1 MPRYN
6 HIFSK
11 RTPKARTIK
20 QLLDLDN
27 LEEMSY
33 EEKRK
38 FARYTNRQAKKFAQF
53 PDMKN
58 FLTDENNPDPF
69 DAFEKLMAQKE
80 FLNWKSIEREV
91 DRNAE
96 EHKELK
102 GLIDDDKWTILRRLA
117 AIDPRINVDRAYASE
132 TLKEIED
139 MIEQSKEK
147 KYIDMD
153 YITNDLMIRYME
165 IGHFNKTWDD
175 ELHGFTEYNTSTE
188 STKLYANPG
197 FHGVKKAEARYQRE
211 RKRDL
216 SGYAPM
222 WQSPF
227 FFDESN

>member
-6 HIFSK
+6 HIFSR

-27 LEEMSY
+27 LEEMTY
-33 EEKRK
+33 EERRK
-38 FARYTNRQAKKFAQF
+38 FARFTNRQAKKFAQF

-58 FLTDENNPDPF
+58 FLTDENDPDPF

-91 DRNAE
+91 DRNVE
-96 EHKELK
+96 ENKELK
-102 GLIDDDKWTILRRLA
+102 ALIDDDKWTILRRLA
-117 AIDPRINVDRAYASE
+117 AVDPRLNIDRAYASD
-132 TLKEIED
+132 TLREIED
-139 MIEQSKEK
+139 MIEQG
-147 KYIDMD
+147 KYGNIDD
-153 YITNDLMIRYME
+153 VTDELMIRYME
-165 IGHFNKTWDD
+165 IGHFNETWDD
-175 ELHGFTEYNTSTE
+175 ELHSFVNGLDPE

-211 RKRDL
+211 KKRDL

>member
-27 LEEMSY
+27 LEEMTY
-33 EEKRK
+33 EERRK
-38 FARYTNRQAKKFAQF
+38 FARFTNRSAKKFAQF
-53 PDMKN
+53 SEDWKN

-69 DAFEKLMAQKE
+69 DAFEKLMTQKE

-102 GLIDDDKWTILRRLA
+102 KLIDDDKWTILRRLA
-117 AIDPRINVDRAYASE
+117 AVDPRLNIDRAYASE

-139 MIEQSKEK
+139 MIEQGQYKG
-147 KYIDMD
+147 IDD
-153 YITNDLMIRYME
+153 ITDDLMIRYME
-165 IGHFNKTWDD
+165 IGHFNETWDD
-175 ELHGFTEYNTSTE
+175 ELHDFLNVNTSE
-188 STKLYANPG
+188 NYKLYANPG

-211 RKRDL
+211 KKRNL

>member
-33 EEKRK
+33 EERRK
-38 FARYTNRQAKKFAQF
+38 FARYTNRQAKKLIQF
-53 PDMKN
+53 PDMKT
-58 FLTDENNPDPF
+58 FMTDENNPDPF

-96 EHKELK
+96 EHEELK
-102 GLIDDDKWTILRRLA
+102 KLIDDDKWTILRRLA
-117 AIDPRINVDRAYASE
+117 AVDPRLNIDRAYASE

-139 MIEQSKEK
+139 MIEQGS
-147 KYIDMD
+147 YGNIDD
-153 YITNDLMIRYME
+153 VTDELMIRYME
-165 IGHFNKTWDD
+165 IGHFNETWDD
-175 ELHGFTEYNTSTE
+175 ELHNFVNAFDSE

>member
-27 LEEMSY
+27 LEEMTY
-33 EEKRK
+33 EERRK
-38 FARYTNRQAKKFAQF
+38 FARFTNRQAKKFAQF

-58 FLTDENNPDPF
+58 FLTDENDPDPF

-96 EHKELK
+96 ENKELK
-102 GLIDDDKWTILRRLA
+102 ALIDDDKWTILRRLA
-117 AIDPRINVDRAYASE
+117 AVDPRLNIDRAYASD
-132 TLKEIED
+132 TLREIED
-139 MIEQSKEK
+139 MIEQG
-147 KYIDMD
+147 KYGNIDD
-153 YITNDLMIRYME
+153 VTDELMIRYME
-165 IGHFNKTWDD
+165 IGHFNETWDD
-175 ELHGFTEYNTSTE
+175 ELHSFVNGLDPE

-211 RKRDL
+211 KKRDL

>member
-11 RTPKARTIK
+11 RTPKARTVK

-27 LEEMSY
+27 LEEMTY
-33 EEKRK
+33 EERRK
-38 FARYTNRQAKKFAQF
+38 FARFTNRQAKKFAQF
-53 PDMKN
+53 PDMKT
-58 FLTDENNPDPF
+58 FMTDENNPDPF

-102 GLIDDDKWTILRRLA
+102 ALIDDDKWTILRRLA
-117 AIDPRINVDRAYASE
+117 AIDPRINIDRQYTSD
-132 TLKEIED
+132 TLKQIED
-139 MIEQSKEK
+139 MIEQGTYKN
-147 KYIDMD
+147 IDD
-153 YITNDLMIRYME
+153 ITDELITRYME
-165 IGHFNKTWDD
+165 IGRVLEKWDE
-175 ELHGFTEYNTSTE
+175 ELQDFSSDKYSTE
-188 STKLYANPG
+188 NVKLYANPG

-211 RKRDL
+211 KKRDL

>member
-27 LEEMSY
+27 LEEMTY
-33 EEKRK
+33 EERRK
-38 FARYTNRQAKKFAQF
+38 FARFTNRQAKKFAQF
-53 PDMKN
+53 PDMKS

-96 EHKELK
+96 EHEELK
-102 GLIDDDKWTILRRLA
+102 KLIDDDKWTILRRLA
-117 AIDPRINVDRAYASE
+117 AVDPRLNIDRSYASE

-139 MIEQSKEK
+139 MIEQG
-147 KYIDMD
+147 KYGNIDD
-153 YITNDLMIRYME
+153 VTDELIIRYME
-165 IGHFNKTWDD
+165 IGHFNETWDD
-175 ELHGFTEYNTSTE
+175 ELHNFVNAFDPE

>member
-11 RTPKARTIK
+11 RTPKARSIK

-27 LEEMSY
+27 LKEMSY
-33 EEKRK
+33 EERRK
-38 FARYTNRQAKKFAQF
+38 FSRYTNRQAKKLIQL

-58 FLTDENNPDPF
+58 FMTDENNPDPF

-96 EHKELK
+96 ENKELK
-102 GLIDDDKWTILRRLA
+102 ALIDDDKWTILRRLA
-117 AIDPRINVDRAYASE
+117 TVDPRLNIDRAYASD
-132 TLKEIED
+132 TIREIED
-139 MIEQSKEK
+139 MIEQG
-147 KYIDMD
+147 KYGNIDD
-153 YITNDLMIRYME
+153 VTDELMIRYME
-165 IGHFNKTWDD
+165 IGHFNENWDD
-175 ELHGFTEYNTSTE
+175 ELHSFVNGLDPE

>member
-1 MPRYN
+1 MPKYN
-6 HIFSK
+6 HIFSR

-27 LEEMSY
+27 LEEMTY
-33 EEKRK
+33 EERRK
-38 FARYTNRQAKKFAQF
+38 FARYTNRQARKFAQL
-53 PDMKN
+53 PDMKT

-96 EHKELK
+96 ENKELK
-102 GLIDDDKWTILRRLA
+102 ALIDDDKWTILRRLA
-117 AIDPRINVDRAYASE
+117 AVDPRLNIDRAYASD
-132 TLKEIED
+132 TLREIED
-139 MIEQSKEK
+139 MIEQG
-147 KYIDMD
+147 KYGNIDD
-153 YITNDLMIRYME
+153 VTDELMIRYME
-165 IGHFNKTWDD
+165 IGHFNETWDD
-175 ELHGFTEYNTSTE
+175 ELHSFVNGLDPE

-211 RKRDL
+211 KKRDL

>member
-1 MPRYN
+1 MPKYN
-6 HIFSK
+6 HIFSR

-33 EEKRK
+33 EERRK
-38 FARYTNRQAKKFAQF
+38 FARYTNRQAKKFAQY

-96 EHKELK
+96 ENKELK
-102 GLIDDDKWTILRRLA
+102 ALIDDDKWTILRRLA
-117 AIDPRINVDRAYASE
+117 AVDPRLNIDRSYASE
-132 TLKEIED
+132 VLKEIED
-139 MIEQSKEK
+139 MIEQG
-147 KYIDMD
+147 KYRNIDD
-153 YITNDLMIRYME
+153 ITDELMIRYME
-165 IGHFNKTWDD
+165 IGHFNETWDD
-175 ELHGFTEYNTSTE
+175 ELHGFTEYNTSPE
-188 STKLYANPG
+188 SMKLRANSG
-197 FHGVKKAEARYQRE
+197 FHGVKKAEAKYQRE

>member
-27 LEEMSY
+27 LEEMTY
-33 EEKRK
+33 EERRK
-38 FARYTNRQAKKFAQF
+38 FARFTNRQAKKFAQF

-69 DAFEKLMAQKE
+69 EAFEKLMAQKE

-96 EHKELK
+96 EHEELK
-102 GLIDDDKWTILRRLA
+102 KLIDDDKWTILRRLA
-117 AIDPRINVDRAYASE
+117 AVDPRLNIDRSYASE

-139 MIEQSKEK
+139 MIEQG
-147 KYIDMD
+147 KYGNIDD
-153 YITNDLMIRYME
+153 VTDELMIRYME
-165 IGHFNKTWDD
+165 IGHFNETWDD
-175 ELHGFTEYNTSTE
+175 ELHSFVNALDPE
-188 STKLYANPG
+188 SIKLYANPG

>member
-27 LEEMSY
+27 LEEMTY
-33 EEKRK
+33 EERRK
-38 FARYTNRQAKKFAQF
+38 FARFTNRQAKKFAQF

-96 EHKELK
+96 ENKELK
-102 GLIDDDKWTILRRLA
+102 ALIDDDKWTILRRLA
-117 AIDPRINVDRAYASE
+117 AVDPRLNIDRAYASD
-132 TLKEIED
+132 TLREIED
-139 MIEQSKEK
+139 MIEQG
-147 KYIDMD
+147 KYGNIDD
-153 YITNDLMIRYME
+153 VTDELMIRYME
-165 IGHFNKTWDD
+165 IGHFNETWDD
-175 ELHGFTEYNTSTE
+175 ELHSFVNGLDSE

-197 FHGVKKAEARYQRE
+197 FHGVKKAEERYQRE

>member
-27 LEEMSY
+27 LEEMTY
-33 EEKRK
+33 EERRK
-38 FARYTNRQAKKFAQF
+38 FARFTNRQAKKFAQF

-96 EHKELK
+96 EHEELK
-102 GLIDDDKWTILRRLA
+102 KLIDDDKWTILRRLA
-117 AIDPRINVDRAYASE
+117 AVDPRLNIDRSYASE
-132 TLKEIED
+132 TLREIED
-139 MIEQSKEK
+139 MIEQG
-147 KYIDMD
+147 KYENIDD
-153 YITNDLMIRYME
+153 VTNELMIRYME
-165 IGHFNKTWDD
+165 IGHFNETWDD
-175 ELHGFTEYNTSTE
+175 ELHNFVNATDPE
-188 STKLYANPG
+188 SIKLYANPG